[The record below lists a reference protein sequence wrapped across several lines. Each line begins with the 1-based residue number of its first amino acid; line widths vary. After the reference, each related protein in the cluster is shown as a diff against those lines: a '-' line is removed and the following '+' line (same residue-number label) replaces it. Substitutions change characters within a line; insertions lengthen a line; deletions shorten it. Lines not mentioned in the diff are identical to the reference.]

1 MARGGVDLS
10 AFKALFNDERANLV
24 LMARLAESSERYE
37 DMCRIMRALVEWTSA
52 QPTKP
57 DLTVEERNLMSVAYK
72 NVVGAR
78 RTACRALHADEH
90 KDNNIVKL
98 YLKQVEAEL
107 EALCKDALDLLQ
119 NILLKNNT
127 EENEARVF
135 YLKMAGDY
143 YRYLAEFIT
152 DQSCD
157 QKAKDMYQQATV
169 VADKKLSPTHPIRL
183 GLALNHSVCLY
194 EILKDKKAACDL
206 AKKAFDEA
214 ISKLDKIGEAEYK
227 DSTLIMQLIRDN
239 LALWSSDEPPAADGE
254 QQPDQH

>member
-1 MARGGVDLS
+1 MTKASGFDLP
-10 AFKALFNDERANLV
+10 AFKALFTDERANLV
-24 LMARLAESSERYE
+24 VLARLSEASERYE
-37 DMCRIMRALVEWTSA
+37 DMSKVMRTLVEWTSTQA
-52 QPTKP
+52 TKP

-72 NVVGAR
+72 NVVGSR

-90 KDNNIVKL
+90 KDNNLAKL
-98 YLKQVEAEL
+98 YLKQVEGEL
-107 EALCKDALDLLQ
+107 ENWCKDAIDLLQ
-119 NILLKNNT
+119 NHLLKNNS

-143 YRYLAEFIT
+143 YRYLAEFVT
-152 DQSCD
+152 DQSYEL
-157 QKAKDMYQQATV
+157 KARDMYQQATT
-169 VADKKLSPTHPIRL
+169 VADKKLTPTHPIRL
-183 GLALNHSVCLY
+183 GLALNHSVCLF

-239 LALWSSDEPPAADGE
+239 LALWSSEGESAEAA
-254 QQPDQH
+254 P

>member
-1 MARGGVDLS
+1 MSFNLA
-10 AFKALFNDERANLV
+10 AFKSLFTDERANLV
-24 LMARLAESSERYE
+24 LLARLSESSERYE
-37 DMCRIMRALVEWTSA
+37 DMSKVMRSLVEWTST

-90 KDNNIVKL
+90 KDNTIAKQ
-98 YLKQVEAEL
+98 YLKQVEGEL
-107 EALCKDALDLLQ
+107 ENWCKDAIDLLQ
-119 NILLKNNT
+119 AHLLKNNT
-127 EENEARVF
+127 EDSESRVF

-152 DQSCD
+152 DQSYEH
-157 QKAKDMYQQATV
+157 KAKDMYQQATV
-169 VADKKLSPTHPIRL
+169 IADKKLAATHPIRL
-183 GLALNHSVCLY
+183 GLALNHSVCLF
-194 EILKDKKAACDL
+194 EILKDKKSACDL

-239 LALWSSDEPPAADGE
+239 LALWSSEADAAE
-254 QQPDQH
+254 TTA

>member
-1 MARGGVDLS
+1 MSRASGFDLP
-10 AFKALFNDERANLV
+10 AFKSLFTDERANLV
-24 LMARLAESSERYE
+24 LLARLSEASERYE
-37 DMCRIMRALVEWTSA
+37 DMSKIMRSLVEFNTA
-52 QPTKP
+52 QATKP

-90 KDNNIVKL
+90 KDSAIAKL
-98 YLKQVEAEL
+98 FLKQVEGEL
-107 EALCKDALDLLQ
+107 ETWCKDVIDLLQ
-119 NILLKNNT
+119 NHLLKSNT

-143 YRYLAEFIT
+143 FRYLAEFIT
-152 DQSCD
+152 DQSYEL
-157 QKAKDMYQQATV
+157 KARDMYQQATT
-169 VADKKLSPTHPIRL
+169 VADKKLAATHPIRL
-183 GLALNHSVCLY
+183 GLALNHSVCLF

-214 ISKLDKIGEAEYK
+214 ISKLDRIGEAEYK

-239 LALWSSDEPPAADGE
+239 LALWSSEGEPAEAA
-254 QQPDQH
+254 P